1 MPKSTLWKIKGQR
14 RLNRRHNTA
23 DFMWS
28 LDELRSCSYSLS
40 CFPQRFFWHVVR
52 TTGKG
57 NLQEAVAAKAIILNS
72 PQIRWV
78 SSKNNL
84 SWWLMHRFQ
93 PWNVAETYWC
103 DFFFFN
109 NEKDVKSKFEPI
121 HSRGNTFCRM
131 IYLTL
136 FKYMIN

>member
-103 DFFFFN
+103 DFFFLIMRKMLKANLSQCIAEETHF
-109 NEKDVKSKFEPI
+109 VGWFI
-121 HSRGNTFCRM
+121 WLYLNTW
-131 IYLTL
+131 
-136 FKYMIN
+136 